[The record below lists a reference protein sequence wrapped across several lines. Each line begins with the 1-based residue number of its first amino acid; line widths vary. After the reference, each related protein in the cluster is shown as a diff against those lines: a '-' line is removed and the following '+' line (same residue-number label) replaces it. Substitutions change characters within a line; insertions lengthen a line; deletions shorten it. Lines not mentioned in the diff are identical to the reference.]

1 VTREVRF
8 LDEAVAE
15 LHDAAAWYQER
26 SEGLGLVF
34 LSVIDSAVDL
44 ISRLPGSGALVEG
57 VPDDLEVRRTTIAR
71 FPYYIAYLAADDD
84 LMLLAVA
91 HERLQP
97 KYWIDRAER

>member
-1 VTREVRF
+1 MTREVRF

-15 LHDAAAWYQER
+15 LHDAAAWYQQR

-34 LSVIDSAVDL
+34 LGVIDTAVDL
-44 ISRLPGSGALVEG
+44 ISRWPGSGPLVEG
-57 VPDDLEVRRTTIAR
+57 VSDDLEVRRTTIAR

-84 LMLLAVA
+84 LVVLAVA
-91 HERLQP
+91 HERREP